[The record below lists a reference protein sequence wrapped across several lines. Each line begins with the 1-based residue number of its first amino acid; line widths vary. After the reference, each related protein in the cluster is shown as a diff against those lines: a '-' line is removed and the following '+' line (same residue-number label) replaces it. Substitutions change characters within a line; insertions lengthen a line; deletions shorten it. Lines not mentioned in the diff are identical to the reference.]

1 MNDLINQLN
10 EVQTLMDRT
19 LLDIG
24 LKYSVYHNTQDQT
37 LIKTINEKVGLY
49 QKLEL
54 QLQDIER
61 QLREQAK

>member
-24 LKYSVYHNTQDQT
+24 LKYFVYHNTQDQT
-37 LIKTINEKVGLY
+37 LIKTINEKVSLY

-61 QLREQAK
+61 QLRE